1 MDVLVPILCLAIVV
15 FLALAALV
23 VLTLNSGDK
32 KESQSASNQSVNKR
46 NTGWQSWVLFIGI
59 ALVLALWTIWGALF
73 FLAVV
78 WLMRQ
83 SPGPDSSFSVGDNE
97 KKTARRV
104 YTWLF
109 WSPILTVPFFL
120 SAILN
125 AYDGSTNELVFAALM
140 PLIIHTPMLL
150 GLTSKSAFVYRH
162 TQQGIL
168 LIALRAGMAS
178 LAVSMGRSPE
188 DGLWVFLLGN
198 GSLWLFGSIWGWNQ
212 IQRGECWWM
221 KQRGETIVTVS
232 AEPVESFAPEKH
244 IARSREFIG
253 LSKKDD
259 AKKHALAAFRDGD
272 REVRLDAVKI
282 LETLDEVEEF

>member
-1 MDVLVPILCLAIVV
+1 MDVLVSILCLAIIVFLVLAGLVV
-15 FLALAALV
+15 FM
-23 VLTLNSGDK
+23 LTSGDK
-32 KESQSASNQSVNKR
+32 KESQAASNQPINKR
-46 NTGWQSWVLFIGI
+46 NRGWQAWIPFIGI
-59 ALVLALWTIWGALF
+59 ALVLAFWTIWGALF

-78 WLMRQ
+78 WLMRKN
-83 SPGPDSSFSVGDNE
+83 PGPDSSFAVGDNE

-120 SAILN
+120 FAILS
-125 AYDGSTNELVFAALM
+125 AYDGSTNELVFAALL
-140 PLIIHTPMLL
+140 PLIIHTPLLL

-178 LAVSMGRSPE
+178 LAISMGSYSE
-188 DGLWVFLLGN
+188 DGLWLFLLGN

-212 IQRGECWWM
+212 IFRGECWRM
-221 KQRGETIVTVS
+221 KQKGETIATVS
-232 AEPVESFAPEKH
+232 AEQVESLASEKH
-244 IARSREFIG
+244 VEQSREFIRVFN
-253 LSKKDD
+253 KDD
-259 AKKHALAAFRDGD
+259 AKKHALAAFRGGD
-272 REVRLDAVKI
+272 RAIRLEAVKI